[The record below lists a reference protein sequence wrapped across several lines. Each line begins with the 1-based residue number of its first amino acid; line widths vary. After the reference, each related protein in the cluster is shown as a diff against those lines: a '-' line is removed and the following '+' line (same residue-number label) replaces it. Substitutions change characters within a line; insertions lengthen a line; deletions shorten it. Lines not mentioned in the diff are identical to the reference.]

1 MTDSV
6 VQTMPTSRSN
16 LPDLKTFFFAISSV
30 IIVWL
35 PVLVLKLGMVMFS
48 GLIVYALTRGIANWI
63 RRHVVAPKP
72 QFSER
77 IKLDQRAEGI
87 AIFLLVLLTSIGIYL
102 FGDWVAEK
110 ASVER
115 FNSLLAQ
122 VMLVI
127 DQLHRL
133 LPDSVSQHLPESVS
147 SIKRIFAQTIKDYA
161 PQLQVAGI
169 HTLKGFGYAIIGAVI
184 GGIIAIQVPAHA
196 HLHTKPLTRHF
207 RQKFDELMAGFTDVF
222 FAQVKI
228 SSINTILTA
237 IYLLGILPLVGH
249 PLPMAWT
256 VVLITFI
263 AGLLPVIG
271 NLISNTIIVSLSLT
285 HGLIV
290 SISSLLWLVT
300 IHKLEY
306 FLNAQIIGSKIRSTA
321 WELLLFMLVLEATF
335 GLAGLL
341 AAPIIYAQ
349 IKRILAD
356 RGWVI

>member
-1 MTDSV
+1 
-6 VQTMPTSRSN
+6 
-16 LPDLKTFFFAISSV
+16 
-30 IIVWL
+30 
-35 PVLVLKLGMVMFS
+35 
-48 GLIVYALTRGIANWI
+48 
-63 RRHVVAPKP
+63 
-72 QFSER
+72 
-77 IKLDQRAEGI
+77 
-87 AIFLLVLLTSIGIYL
+87 
-102 FGDWVAEK
+102 
-110 ASVER
+110 
-115 FNSLLAQ
+115 
-122 VMLVI
+122 
-127 DQLHRL
+127 
-133 LPDSVSQHLPESVS
+133 
-147 SIKRIFAQTIKDYA
+147 
-161 PQLQVAGI
+161 
-169 HTLKGFGYAIIGAVI
+169 
-184 GGIIAIQVPAHA
+184 
-196 HLHTKPLTRHF
+196 
-207 RQKFDELMAGFTDVF
+207 
-222 FAQVKI
+222 
-228 SSINTILTA
+228 
-237 IYLLGILPLVGH
+237 
-249 PLPMAWT
+249 MAWT

>member
-1 MTDSV
+1 
-6 VQTMPTSRSN
+6 
-16 LPDLKTFFFAISSV
+16 
-30 IIVWL
+30 
-35 PVLVLKLGMVMFS
+35 
-48 GLIVYALTRGIANWI
+48 
-63 RRHVVAPKP
+63 
-72 QFSER
+72 
-77 IKLDQRAEGI
+77 
-87 AIFLLVLLTSIGIYL
+87 
-102 FGDWVAEK
+102 
-110 ASVER
+110 
-115 FNSLLAQ
+115 
-122 VMLVI
+122 
-127 DQLHRL
+127 
-133 LPDSVSQHLPESVS
+133 
-147 SIKRIFAQTIKDYA
+147 
-161 PQLQVAGI
+161 
-169 HTLKGFGYAIIGAVI
+169 
-184 GGIIAIQVPAHA
+184 
-196 HLHTKPLTRHF
+196 
-207 RQKFDELMAGFTDVF
+207 MAGFTDVF

-356 RGWVI
+356 RGWII